1 LEDKYVKECKLLGS
15 YNCKK
20 KKLQREISLHLYN
33 NPLSNLDIARTDR
46 RLGRNISSLGFPGAL

>member
-1 LEDKYVKECKLLGS
+1 MLRS
-15 YNCKK
+15 ANCWEATIVRK